1 MSKKEVKN
9 KKHKNKTKTKIKSK
23 ENNKIKVN
31 KNKNKKINIKKIN
44 INKESENKV
53 KEIFKKILNK
63 IVYLIKKYYH
73 IIILVL
79 PFIIMDLSTKILGYT
94 KIQFYGIFK
103 LVPILFTISWLF
115 FLIGASLF
123 YKKKIGKIIYIVFF
137 ILTFIIYLVNNVYYS
152 MTGTFFDFNM
162 LQLAGE
168 GSEYFLDAIK
178 NCNTWVY
185 ILLIPII
192 LAFIFAIKLY
202 PNREKTNLK
211 GVIRIFFIFLII
223 HFITPFLLGTANED
237 LTWSTWRNPRNIYM
251 NFNDNNKSLMVSG
264 LYEYTARNFYVTFIK
279 AKKTTNEE
287 ELTFLEEEYQKED
300 TKETNKYTGKYKDNN
315 LIIIQLEG
323 IDNWLITEETTPTLY
338 KMMSNSIN
346 FTNHYSY
353 YNGGG
358 STFNSEFAVNTG
370 FITPLSY
377 TQNAYTFNKNTFPYS
392 LAHLFKNEGYTVNA
406 FHMNTSEYY
415 SRGANYKNWGYD
427 NYYGLVDLGE
437 YKDDS
442 YVLDRELI
450 LNETFKEKMFENEKF
465 VNYII
470 TYTNHMPFSSEK
482 GTCKKLLT
490 LDALNELGLEQ
501 LPEDY
506 AYPELTEEECTKR
519 QAKETDYM
527 IELLLQEL
535 EARDI
540 LDTTTIVIF
549 TDHYLYTLSDQTILD
564 KYKETDNNLINHTPF
579 FIWTNNQDTKAIKEV
594 TSQLNVLPTILNL
607 FGINYN
613 SNYYIGQD
621 ALSNNYQGSV
631 FFSDYSWY
639 DGKIYVDGGIITS
652 GKEIDSLLL
661 EDKNYYINYLIKK
674 NDLTLKYNYFKKI
687 KEKENKTI

>member
-9 KKHKNKTKTKIKSK
+9 KKHKNKTKIKSK
-23 ENNKIKVN
+23 KNNKKKVN

-44 INKESENKV
+44 INKESVNKV
-53 KEIFKKILNK
+53 KEISKKMLNK
-63 IVYLIKKYYH
+63 IVYIIKKYYH
-73 IIILVL
+73 IIILAL

-115 FLIGASLF
+115 LLIGASLF

-168 GSEYFLDAIK
+168 GSEYFLDALK
-178 NCNTWVY
+178 NCNIWVY
-185 ILLIPII
+185 ILIIPI
-192 LAFIFAIKLY
+192 LLTFIFAIKLY

-338 KMMSNSIN
+338 KMMNNSIN

-506 AYPELTEEECTKR
+506 IYPELTEEECTKR

-535 EARDI
+535 QSRDI

-579 FIWTNNQDTKAIKEV
+579 FIWNNNQDTKTIKEV